1 MLHCRGGC
9 LCPAIFCCFS
19 SSQERVADFY
29 LSVFVC
35 VYVRR
40 GGQINVVSCFITLRE
55 SGRQLNIGSLPAAE
69 LDSAPVR
76 LFNTQTQAPMETYAK
91 IYTIY
96 ITFQQSNVL

>member
-1 MLHCRGGC
+1 M
-9 LCPAIFCCFS
+9 
-19 SSQERVADFY
+19 
-29 LSVFVC
+29 
-35 VYVRR
+35 
-40 GGQINVVSCFITLRE
+40 VSCFITLRE

-96 ITFQQSNVL
+96 ITFQQSNFLELRYFPPLPLVFARIFFLRLELAHGQMENDSHGPCTIRGL

>member
-19 SSQERVADFY
+19 SSRERVADFY

-40 GGQINVVSCFITLRE
+40 GGKSTWFPVLLPCERA
-55 SGRQLNIGSLPAAE
+55 GGS
-69 LDSAPVR
+69 
-76 LFNTQTQAPMETYAK
+76 
-91 IYTIY
+91 
-96 ITFQQSNVL
+96 